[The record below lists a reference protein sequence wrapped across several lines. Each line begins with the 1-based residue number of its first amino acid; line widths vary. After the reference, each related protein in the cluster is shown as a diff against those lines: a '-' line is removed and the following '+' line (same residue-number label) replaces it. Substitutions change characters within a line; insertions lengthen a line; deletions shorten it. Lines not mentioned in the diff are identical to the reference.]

1 MKNKEKIKKDFIFF
15 LFFQKNKNYY
25 KKKFAKNQKNIL
37 YTYLKSKGKK
47 YHTLNPKTN
56 LLLM

>member
-25 KKKFAKNQKNIL
+25 KKNLQK
-37 YTYLKSKGKK
+37 TKK
-47 YHTLNPKTN
+47 IYYIHT
-56 LLLM
+56 

>member
-47 YHTLNPKTN
+47 YHTLNPKTFY
-56 LLLM
+56 